1 MVVALTERAMAL
13 TEDVATTVMVLR
25 VLTTEVR
32 GATVLMVDTA
42 TVLMVDTAMAT
53 MAMVLRLLTTE
64 VQRAMVLRL
73 LTTEVQRATVVTVD
87 KAMAA
92 TKNPIANPLML
103 TVTPRVNLVTQTLTT
118 KALDCKTFSLP
129 KKK

>member
-1 MVVALTERAMAL
+1 MG
-13 TEDVATTVMVLR
+13 
-25 VLTTEVR
+25 EVR
-32 GATVLMVDTA
+32 GATVLMVDTATVLMVDTA

-64 VQRAMVLRL
+64 VQRAMVVTL
-73 LTTEVQRATVVTVD
+73 L